1 MYKIRP
7 RRTRPQGILM
17 MCMIM
22 MFLTLAINII
32 IYELTPQYSS
42 FGSQRY
48 VVCIVHELFESAAGI
63 PSVYPVFDKKLYLLY
78 TGLMDMYM

>member
-17 MCMIM
+17 LCMILMFM
-22 MFLTLAINII
+22 MLAINVIV
-32 IYELTPQYSS
+32 YELTPQYSS

-48 VVCIVHELFESAAGI
+48 VVSKSLILLYEIVHGVVAIPADSLFQ
-63 PSVYPVFDKKLYLLY
+63 
-78 TGLMDMYM
+78 